1 MIEMKISCK
10 MLSSECTY
18 LVVQFYVVRN
28 GGKIMAGRNEAGNG
42 GKKKTRDQARYKHDN
57 DE

>member
-1 MIEMKISCK
+1 MQNAEFRV
-10 MLSSECTY
+10 TY
-18 LVVQFYVVRN
+18 LVAQFYVVRN

>member
-1 MIEMKISCK
+1 MQNAEFRVYIFSCSK
-10 MLSSECTY
+10 
-18 LVVQFYVVRN
+18 FYVVRN